1 MIPGLPPLF
10 RFCARPGISIL
21 LLTGLAGPALA
32 IEPDQQPLNEKIR
45 PNTSVDEI
53 ARQINQQP
61 QWRILAAEPTVE
73 DEKLLYRFKL
83 LNKQRGR
90 VEVITVDPDKPEL
103 LNQLD

>member
-1 MIPGLPPLF
+1 MPGLAPLF
-10 RFCARPGISIL
+10 RFRHRPGLSL
-21 LLTGLAGPALA
+21 LLLAGLATPLAA
-32 IEPDQQPLNEKIR
+32 IEPDQQPLEEKIR
-45 PNTSVDEI
+45 PNASVDDI

-90 VEVITVDPDKPEL
+90 VEVITIDPDEPEL

>member
-1 MIPGLPPLF
+1 M
-10 RFCARPGISIL
+10 
-21 LLTGLAGPALA
+21 PALTRLLRAVSKTSLGLLCFAGLLNPSPA
-32 IEPDQQPLNEKIR
+32 IEPDPQPLEKKIS
-45 PNTSVDEI
+45 PHASVDDI

-90 VEVITVDPDKPEL
+90 VEVITVDPDQPEPIK
-103 LNQLD
+103 QLD

>member
-1 MIPGLPPLF
+1 MSGLLF
-10 RFCARPGISIL
+10 LSRLLSKTTLSL
-21 LLTGLAGPALA
+21 LLLAGPMSSSLA
-32 IEPDQQPLNEKIR
+32 IEPDQQALVEKIQ
-45 PNTSVDEI
+45 PHASVDEI

-90 VEVITVDPDKPEL
+90 VEVITIDPDQPQQI
-103 LNQLD
+103 NQLD